1 MKILVT
7 GCAGMIGTKLVE
19 MLINSN
25 IPVVGCDNFFRGKKD
40 NIDYLNELATSK
52 QSSFEFYEL
61 DLLDGLPTSI
71 LKDIDTVVHLADVV
85 CGIKYVFDNQFDVFN
100 LNVTIDANTVRAVA
114 KSKVKKY
121 IYAGTACSFPQQLQN
136 NVDSKLFENDKF
148 PADPESTYGW
158 SKLVGE
164 LQSIYLNKIDGIECA
179 RVIFH
184 NVYGPW
190 CDFDLD
196 TSQVIPALINKAYNL
211 KNNERLEVWGDG
223 KQARSFINSFDIAN
237 SLLTMIKSKKSLNKY
252 DSVQLG
258 DRVGTTIEE
267 LSKMIL
273 SELGKDE
280 SLITYIN
287 PDYRGDVGRVPDQI
301 LAKKLGLEQQIGI
314 REGLRELIQWAKENG
329 KI

>member
-40 NIDYLNELATSK
+40 NIDYLNKLATSK

-71 LKDIDTVVHLADVV
+71 LEDIDTVVHLADVV
-85 CGIKYVFDNQFDVFN
+85 GGIKYVFDNQFDVFN

-114 KSKVKKY
+114 NSKVKKY
-121 IYAGTACSFPQQLQN
+121 IYAATACSFPHQLQN
-136 NVDSKLFENDKF
+136 NVDSILFENDKF

-164 LQSIYLNKIDGIECA
+164 LQSIFLNKIDGIECA

-211 KNNERLEVWGDG
+211 KSDEQLEVWGDG
-223 KQARSFINSFDIAN
+223 KQARSFINSYDIAN
-237 SLLTMIKSKKSLNKY
+237 SLLAMIKSKKPLNKY

-258 DRVGTTIEE
+258 DKVGTTIEE

-280 SLITYIN
+280 SLIKYIN
-287 PDYRGDVGRVPDQI
+287 PDYRGDVGRIPDQT

-314 REGLRELIQWAKENG
+314 REGLRELILWAKENG
-329 KI
+329 KV

>member
-1 MKILVT
+1 M
-7 GCAGMIGTKLVE
+7 
-19 MLINSN
+19 
-25 IPVVGCDNFFRGKKD
+25 
-40 NIDYLNELATSK
+40 
-52 QSSFEFYEL
+52 
-61 DLLDGLPTSI
+61 
-71 LKDIDTVVHLADVV
+71 
-85 CGIKYVFDNQFDVFN
+85 
-100 LNVTIDANTVRAVA
+100 
-114 KSKVKKY
+114 
-121 IYAGTACSFPQQLQN
+121 
-136 NVDSKLFENDKF
+136 
-148 PADPESTYGW
+148 
-158 SKLVGE
+158 
-164 LQSIYLNKIDGIECA
+164 
-179 RVIFH
+179 
-184 NVYGPW
+184 
-190 CDFDLD
+190 D